1 MKAVDVIIPSDPV
14 HFQDIPRND
23 QNRIIGGWLATEGQF
38 PYKVSV
44 RNVSPVGG
52 VSACGGSIIHNE
64 WILTAAHCVARRES
78 FVIRLGLTN
87 LTRPELIMETV
98 EKYVHPDYNVG
109 STAVQVDEI
118 ALLKLPRRVEYGQNI
133 QPIRVQS
140 SERQRFNYDGLRLTT
155 SGFGRN
161 NDIWL
166 GGYVPEVLSWVYQ
179 LGITNE
185 ECLNWYPNSQ
195 TIKDQ
200 TLCAKYYNHTSQN
213 ICTGDSGGPLTMDD
227 LDGSPT
233 IVGITNF
240 GYARGCNTPNPSGFV
255 RPEFYHDWLKQVTG
269 INFDWSVFDIVIS

>member
-1 MKAVDVIIPSDPV
+1 MWWILICSVLFGGSQGVPVETVDVIIPSVPV

-118 ALLKLPRRVEYGQNI
+118 ALLKLPRRVEYG
-133 QPIRVQS
+133 R
-140 SERQRFNYDGLRLTT
+140 
-155 SGFGRN
+155 
-161 NDIWL
+161 
-166 GGYVPEVLSWVYQ
+166 GYVPEVLSWVYQ